1 MVKLAGLV
9 SPRAGR
15 RHGSQ
20 RCQPPKSNMN
30 PAGWTAMT
38 RTRHSLDGD
47 VTAQLL
53 IVSPSSASDLH
64 FAEENGARYP
74 WKLNNHSVKR
84 GEKASSG
91 AFMVSQSNK
100 NPN

>member
-1 MVKLAGLV
+1 M
-9 SPRAGR
+9 
-15 RHGSQ
+15 
-20 RCQPPKSNMN
+20 
-30 PAGWTAMT
+30 
-38 RTRHSLDGD
+38 DGD
-47 VTAQLL
+47 VTAEVL
-53 IVSPSSASDLH
+53 IYSPSSASDLH

-74 WKLNNHSVKR
+74 WKLNNRAGKR